1 MIKNKIL
8 KLLKSLLL
16 TGLIVIMVSIPTLA
30 SIQMKPYVVKESSIV
45 REQKQILIY
54 HTHTEEEYKDFTIV
68 EAGEDLAKKL
78 EDKGYIVTH
87 VTDNF
92 SKDYNNAYDSSRTYL
107 ETLDLTQYSLIID
120 LHRDS
125 LDGDNANTV
134 NVWGVNVAK
143 SMFVYSKAVAT
154 ANSKNIINTLEEE
167 LGSIARDTFSYN
179 NGINY
184 FNQDLSENSVLIEA
198 GNNNNTKW
206 EIKRLCTHLA
216 NSIDNYLK
224 GC

>member
-8 KLLKSLLL
+8 KILKSFLLSAL
-16 TGLIVIMVSIPTLA
+16 LIVTIGVPTLA
-30 SIQMKPYVVKESSIV
+30 KTQMKPYVIKESSII

-54 HTHTEEEYKDFTIV
+54 HTHTEESYKDFTIV

-78 EDKGYIVTH
+78 QDKGYIVTH
-87 VTDNF
+87 VKENF
-92 SKDYNNAYDSSRTYL
+92 SKDYNKAYDNSRAYL
-107 ETLDLTQYSLIID
+107 ESLDLTQYSLIID

-125 LDGDNANTV
+125 LESNNANTV
-134 NVWGVNVAK
+134 NVWGVDVAK
-143 SMFVYSKAVAT
+143 SMFVYSKAAAT
-154 ANSKNIINTLEEE
+154 ENSKNIINTLENN
-167 LGSIARDTFSYN
+167 LGNVARNTFSYN
-179 NGINY
+179 HGINC

-216 NSIDNYLK
+216 NSINDYLK
-224 GC
+224 EK